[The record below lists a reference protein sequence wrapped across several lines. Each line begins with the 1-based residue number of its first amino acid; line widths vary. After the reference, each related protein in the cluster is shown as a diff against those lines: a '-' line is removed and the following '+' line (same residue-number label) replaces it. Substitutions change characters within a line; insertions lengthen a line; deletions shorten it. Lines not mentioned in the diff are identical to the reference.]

1 MTEEEVR
8 AVLAAHR
15 RDAAAAGGGG
25 RGGEEQQEQ
34 QQKEQEQEEEEE
46 EEQEEQEEELAGR
59 HVHLLVR
66 HLMPQLGALFSPPVS
81 PVPVPVPVE
90 EPPPPP
96 APLTTTATTRGG
108 TARAAGLDELQ
119 QMQTSKALYTASDF
133 VGAIEGFKRTVSLVR
148 KRQRKQRGS
157 EAQVQNGEGAAL
169 VAEAY
174 LLMGRCFMGEVLCDN
189 LIFSK
194 FNILIFALCNITYY
208 SSEQTA
214 TCGSMFRVGQ

>member
-25 RGGEEQQEQ
+25 RGGEQQQEEEQEQ
-34 QQKEQEQEEEEE
+34 QQQQEQEE
-46 EEQEEQEEELAGR
+46 QQLAGR

-81 PVPVPVPVE
+81 PVPVPVE
-90 EPPPPP
+90 APPPPP

-108 TARAAGLDELQ
+108 TARAADLDELQ

>member
-25 RGGEEQQEQ
+25 RGGEQQE
-34 QQKEQEQEEEEE
+34 EQEQEQQE
-46 EEQEEQEEELAGR
+46 EEQLAGR

>member
-25 RGGEEQQEQ
+25 RGGEQQQEEEQEQ
-34 QQKEQEQEEEEE
+34 QQQQEQEE
-46 EEQEEQEEELAGR
+46 QQLAGR

-81 PVPVPVPVE
+81 PVPVPVE
-90 EPPPPP
+90 APPPPP

-108 TARAAGLDELQ
+108 TARAADLDELQ

-174 LLMGRCFMGEVLCDN
+174 LLMGRCFMGEVLCDILN
-189 LIFSK
+189 FS
-194 FNILIFALCNITYY
+194 
-208 SSEQTA
+208 
-214 TCGSMFRVGQ
+214 